1 MTVTK
6 IKVKRQS
13 NKNMSLTPHEKEV
26 MADKIEKYGT
36 YAILTALLLAFLFLR

>member
-6 IKVKRQS
+6 INVKQQS

-26 MADKIEKYGT
+26 LADKIEKYGT
-36 YAILTALLLAFLFLR
+36 YAILTVLLLTFLFFR